1 MKASH
6 QHRNSVRVQDKSIAN
21 TFMLMSFGAAF
32 LLLLSAGR
40 KPDSTVAVNPNPPL
54 DAESGTVVLTSSSAP
69 NPLAK
74 TFRLVVDLSDRQLN
88 LYQKG
93 KLISTHDVAIG
104 QAGWETPTG
113 TFEVTTMEKNP
124 AWEHPITGE
133 IIPSGPDNPLGSRW
147 IGFTETPDGYIG
159 FHGTNEPQFLG
170 QAVSHGCVRV
180 DDTEIQE
187 IYDRV
192 GEGTPVI
199 IRS

>member
-1 MKASH
+1 
-6 QHRNSVRVQDKSIAN
+6 
-21 TFMLMSFGAAF
+21 MLMSFGAAF

-40 KPDSTVAVNPNPPL
+40 KPDSKVALNPNSPI
-54 DAESGTVVLTSSSAP
+54 DAESGTVVLTASPSTP

-104 QAGWETPTG
+104 QPGWETPTG

-133 IIPSGPDNPLGSRW
+133 IIPSGSDNPLGSRW
-147 IGFTETPDGYIG
+147 IGFTETPDGQIG

-170 QAVSHGCVRV
+170 QAVSHGCIRV

-187 IYDRV
+187 IFDRV

-199 IRS
+199 VRS